1 MKEFNNHLT
10 LTNDALFKEF
20 FSHKG
25 NEKFLKSFLEELLKL
40 EITSLEISKDAHISI
55 DNILDKSCILDI
67 KAIVNGNIVINLE
80 MQNSNYSYNLN
91 RFSTYGSKL
100 LNSNIS
106 KGQTYDMLNPT
117 IAIWILNYELF
128 DFEDYIT
135 EAILVPKNHREIEI
149 PIFPKY
155 YFIELNKFSKNNIK
169 EENTLNDWLTF
180 IDGKNKKEVEK
191 IMSRNTTID
200 EAVRQLEEL
209 LANKEVRRIAEAREK
224 NIMDEQSLRKLALT
238 QGLEQGLEKGLKE
251 GLKEG
256 LEKGHKEGLEQ
267 GLKQGHEEG
276 CKKGHLEERNLI
288 IKKMLSNGLDT
299 QSISELTS
307 ASIEDI
313 EKIKNKL

>member
-155 YFIELNKFSKNNIK
+155 YFIELNK
-169 EENTLNDWLTF
+169 
-180 IDGKNKKEVEK
+180 KK
-191 IMSRNTTID
+191 
-200 EAVRQLEEL
+200 L
-209 LANKEVRRIAEAREK
+209 
-224 NIMDEQSLRKLALT
+224 
-238 QGLEQGLEKGLKE
+238 
-251 GLKEG
+251 
-256 LEKGHKEGLEQ
+256 
-267 GLKQGHEEG
+267 
-276 CKKGHLEERNLI
+276 
-288 IKKMLSNGLDT
+288 
-299 QSISELTS
+299 
-307 ASIEDI
+307 
-313 EKIKNKL
+313 